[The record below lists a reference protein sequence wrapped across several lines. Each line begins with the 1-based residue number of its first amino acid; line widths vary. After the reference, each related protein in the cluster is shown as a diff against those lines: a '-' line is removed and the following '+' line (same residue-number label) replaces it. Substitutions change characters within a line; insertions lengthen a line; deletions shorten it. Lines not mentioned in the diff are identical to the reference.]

1 MENSGITIHGGDK
14 NKRIHMK
21 CEHQSGLIYIVP
33 SESNWVCQTEYMPA
47 HSLAGMFRE
56 IASLEDEKIYSI
68 MQKWGIYYRP
78 LEISSECDDAN
89 ELPKQTT

>member
-1 MENSGITIHGGDK
+1 MENSGITIHGEDK

-33 SESNWVCQTEYMPA
+33 SESIWVCQPERMPA
-47 HSLAGMFRE
+47 HSLAGMFKD
-56 IASLEDEKIYSI
+56 IASLEDKKIFSI

-78 LEISSECDDAN
+78 LEISKECDDVSYRA
-89 ELPKQTT
+89 E

>member
-1 MENSGITIHGGDK
+1 MENSGITIHGEDK

-33 SESNWVCQTEYMPA
+33 SESNWVCQPEHMSA
-47 HSLAGMFRE
+47 HSLAGMFKE
-56 IASLEDEKIYSI
+56 IASLEDKKIFSI

-78 LEISSECDDAN
+78 LEISKECDDAS
-89 ELPKQTT
+89 ERAE